1 MKIAD
6 DDSDRRPF
14 STLLISR
21 VSWSPIFLARHS
33 FHFFPQNNKD
43 AEAYW
48 IQAANDGDGSVTAMV
63 DLGKYYFTNEH
74 YKDAFYWYQCATGR
88 GDAHSQACIGKNIT
102 RFWWPVV
109 FWWNK
114 RAQKSLALVQVT
126 PKIPMILKVGFSRVI
141 DRSDQKFITFLWVA

>member
-1 MKIAD
+1 MTQDEFWHQTSQFQLYSPAIF
-6 DDSDRRPF
+6 DSTHIQGVF
-14 STLLISR
+14 KSY
-21 VSWSPIFLARHS
+21 FLARHS

-88 GDAHSQACIGKNIT
+88 GDAHSQACIGKI
-102 RFWWPVV
+102 F
-109 FWWNK
+109 
-114 RAQKSLALVQVT
+114 
-126 PKIPMILKVGFSRVI
+126 
-141 DRSDQKFITFLWVA
+141 